1 MTTNKDGGPAFPQGD
16 DGSWGTGM
24 TLRDW
29 FAGQAL
35 AGLLACGE
43 AHDEHTDSVTAGAAY
58 KMADAMLTA
67 REVKP

>member
-1 MTTNKDGGPAFPQGD
+1 MTTINDGGPAFPQGD

-29 FAGQAL
+29 FATHA
-35 AGLLACGE
+35 
-43 AHDEHTDSVTAGAAY
+43 TDGDIMNILKWTECTRQKARY
-58 KMADAMLTA
+58 IHADAMLTA